1 MDKFDNTLPVSVLY
15 PGQFVCDSGSK
26 MITSLSQITYILGK
40 KQILNHLGMVSVRKH
55 LKRAVAINKKCTQ
68 YV

>member
-26 MITSLSQITYILGK
+26 MITSLSQISYILGK
-40 KQILNHLGMVSVRKH
+40 KTNIKSPRDGFRSKH
-55 LKRAVAINKKCTQ
+55 LKRAVAINQK
-68 YV
+68 